1 MPVKR
6 TAAGSSSDQK
16 RTRFTTSPS
25 RDSPAGSISDAEDN
39 DLLEE
44 DLPQGAK
51 QNKQRAKK
59 KLRDQEGYGSD
70 SSNDDEGVVPSRRP
84 GAKPDEEEDDDV
96 DMFADDVDEKG
107 KGKEAD
113 KGKGKGRADEFMDI
127 SQIEGQE
134 FGKPETGRG
143 GADDDEDSD
152 SGDEAQA
159 KKNVGTGLDGDM
171 GTDITPFNMKS
182 EMTEGRF
189 TADGE
194 EYLENDKDPND
205 KHDMWLENV
214 DKEEIKEAR
223 RAHRERERLE
233 KEREEKENSQTNKE
247 REIALLRDAVELMER
262 GETVLEALQRLGQ
275 QVEEQNRR
283 EAMANGGAA
292 AGGNTGGKKKSW
304 VERQK
309 ERKKLMAVEQ
319 EQADP
324 THTSN
329 PFTNLTNIVSS
340 LTNTVQ
346 IDVYSLSRESI
357 QRMLP
362 RQPDNS
368 SSANGGASG
377 SGNGR
382 PAAPPPPPED
392 QRMFQ
397 YRFSMAYVR
406 SLPEAQRPVERE
418 VFGPFPVQQLKQ
430 WRNTG
435 FFGGPACENVELRLA
450 GDGSES
456 SNWGTWD
463 AVVG

>member
-6 TAAGSSSDQK
+6 AAAGSSSEQK
-16 RTRFTTSPS
+16 RTRFDASAS
-25 RDSPAGSISDAEDN
+25 RDSPSGSTSEPEDN

-51 QNKQRAKK
+51 REKQRAKR

-70 SSNDDEGVVPSRRP
+70 SSNDEESVVPSRRP
-84 GAKPDEEEDDDV
+84 GAKAEEEEDDDV

-113 KGKGKGRADEFMDI
+113 KGKGKGKADDFMDM

-134 FGKPETGRG
+134 FGEASASG
-143 GADDDEDSD
+143 GANGGDAEDSD

-159 KKNVGTGLDGDM
+159 KKNIGTGLDGDM

-194 EYLENDKDPND
+194 EYMENDRDPND
-205 KHDMWLENV
+205 RHDMWLEDL
-214 DKEEIKEAR
+214 DKDEIKKAR
-223 RAHRERERLE
+223 RAHKERERLE
-233 KEREEKENSQTNKE
+233 KEREDKENSQSNKE
-247 REIALLRDAVELMER
+247 REIALLRDAVALMER
-262 GETVLEALQRLGQ
+262 GETVLEALQRFGK
-275 QVEEQNRR
+275 QVEDQKKKEDQ
-283 EAMANGGAA
+283 AVGGGAA
-292 AGGNTGGKKKSW
+292 AASTKKKSW

-309 ERKKLMAVEQ
+309 ERKKMMAVDQ
-319 EQADP
+319 EQVDP

-340 LTNTVQ
+340 LTTTVQ

-362 RQPDNS
+362 RKPD
-368 SSANGGASG
+368 SANGNSR
-377 SGNGR
+377 STV
-382 PAAPPPPPED
+382 PPPPPED
-392 QRMFQ
+392 KRAFQ

-435 FFGGPACENVELRLA
+435 FFGGPACENVELRPVDEGA
-450 GDGSES
+450 EGST
-456 SNWGTWD
+456 WGTWD
-463 AVVG
+463 EIVG

>member
-6 TAAGSSSDQK
+6 AAAGSSSDHK
-16 RTRFTTSPS
+16 RTRFADPPSRGSPS
-25 RDSPAGSISDAEDN
+25 GSTSEPEDN

-51 QNKQRAKK
+51 KNKQRQKK

-70 SSNDDEGVVPSRRP
+70 SSNDEEGVVPSRRP
-84 GAKPDEEEDDDV
+84 GAKADEEDDDV
-96 DMFADDVDEKG
+96 DMFADDVDEREKS
-107 KGKEAD
+107 KEAD
-113 KGKGKGRADEFMDI
+113 KGKGKAKENDFMDI

-134 FGKPETGRG
+134 FGKSTTGQ
-143 GADDDEDSD
+143 GADDGEDSD

-159 KKNVGTGLDGDM
+159 KKNLGTGLDGDM

-194 EYLENDKDPND
+194 EYMENDKDPND
-205 KHDMWLENV
+205 RHDMWLEDV
-214 DKEEIKEAR
+214 DKDEIKKAR

-247 REIALLRDAVELMER
+247 REVALFREAVELMER

-275 QVEEQNRR
+275 QVEEQKRK
-283 EAMANGGAA
+283 EEKANGGGGA
-292 AGGNTGGKKKSW
+292 AGGGAGKKKSW

-309 ERKKLMAVEQ
+309 ERKKLMAVDQ
-319 EQADP
+319 EQVDP

-340 LTNTVQ
+340 LTTTVQ

-362 RQPDNS
+362 RQTENNS
-368 SSANGGASG
+368 ATNGSG
-377 SGNGR
+377 SGSGGGR

-392 QRMFQ
+392 KRAFQ

-435 FFGGPACENVELRLA
+435 SFGGPACENVELRLA
-450 GDGSES
+450 GDGSDGS
-456 SNWGTWD
+456 SWGSWD